1 MLLGRR
7 IGARCR
13 EQTTILGH
21 GKFKMLQEAEPD
33 ARVTVFASACVRI
46 AAHVHACPCTSS
58 WLFRGTEASQTTK
71 HEGSARGLLL
81 GRGFVDMAAL
91 ASTDSRSVSV
101 AGVSLFPGVQE
112 CDVRVPR
119 RLGHVGSATRPL
131 SP

>member
-58 WLFRGTEASQTTK
+58 WLFRGTESK
-71 HEGSARGLLL
+71 PNYEAR
-81 GRGFVDMAAL
+81 R
-91 ASTDSRSVSV
+91 VS
-101 AGVSLFPGVQE
+101 
-112 CDVRVPR
+112 
-119 RLGHVGSATRPL
+119 TRPASWQGL
-131 SP
+131 C